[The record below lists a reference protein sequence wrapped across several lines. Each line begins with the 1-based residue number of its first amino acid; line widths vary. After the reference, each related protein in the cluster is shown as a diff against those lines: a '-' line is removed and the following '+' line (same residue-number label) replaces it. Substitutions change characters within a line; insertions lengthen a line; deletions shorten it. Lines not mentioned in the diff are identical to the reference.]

1 MRYRKLTIALMLLTA
16 LCTMS
21 CRSSRMVSE
30 QRTTERQTNR
40 TGDTLTVYIHTT
52 DTLIVRDTV
61 RETIIVQLNADGD
74 TTRKDTQREHVTDR
88 TSQQRN
94 DSVREST
101 HQERHEKESTED
113 KKETVV
119 ERPMGNQIKT
129 FLWGLVAGVGII
141 GIIGVIRI
149 MKK

>member
-1 MRYRKLTIALMLLTA
+1 ML
-16 LCTMS
+16 
-21 CRSSRMVSE
+21 E
-30 QRTTERQTNR
+30 ERQR
-40 TGDTLTVYIHTT
+40 E
-52 DTLIVRDTV
+52 RAADTV
-61 RETIIVQLNADGD
+61 ERLVSVEVHDTIREVVHDTMRETTTVELNAEGD
-74 TTRKDTQREHVTDR
+74 TTRKETEREHVTDR
-88 TSQQRN
+88 RRQERN